1 MKQLVLVF
9 LGGGIGSALRYAIGK
24 FFNTSTAGFPWST
37 FTVNIIGSLLIG
49 LFIGIALKS
58 SSFSENQTLL
68 LVTGFC
74 GGFTTFSA
82 FTYENQQF
90 LKAGDL
96 TNFAIY
102 TLGSIGLGIIAVLL
116 GLVMSKSFSTL

>member
-90 LKAGDL
+90 LKADDL

-116 GLVMSKSFSTL
+116 GFVMSKSFSTL